1 MRKIT
6 LLLATVLISS
16 IALNA
21 QKKKDPKYEHHFK
34 APESIVTDE
43 YSVEFS
49 NIQSQ
54 AEFCKMAI
62 KVSNNTN
69 DFLIFEKGKSVFN
82 FEFGEYSD
90 KKKQI
95 IIKPND
101 SKKRVLTAVGSE
113 KFQVEKFSLN
123 VDGFSVV
130 PVKGTVSEMEDFQ
143 VPANTNSVSSDLFD
157 VKLNPKKTSLKTQG
171 SVLQFECT
179 YKGNEV
185 GLLDPSRIVIKVEGT
200 EKEYANNDSKS
211 EIRMMKKGDKIKFKT
226 KFFIPGRIADMQF
239 ANMIISWKD
248 AFVETKTKKLEGK
261 KVNFEIDPGMTNG
274 KNN

>member
-6 LLLATVLISS
+6 LLLATALISS
-16 IALNA
+16 IAVNA

-34 APESIVTDE
+34 APEAIVTDE

-49 NIQSQ
+49 DIQSQ

-69 DFLIFEKGKSVFN
+69 DFLIFEKGASVFN

-123 VDGFSVV
+123 VDGFSIV
-130 PVKGTVSEMEDFQ
+130 PVKGKVSEMEDFQ
-143 VPANTNSVSSDLFD
+143 VPASKNSISTDAFKVNL
-157 VKLNPKKTSLKTQG
+157 KKSSLKTQEA
-171 SVLQFECT
+171 SLTFECI
-179 YKGNEV
+179 YMGNKV
-185 GLLDPSRIVIKVEGT
+185 ALVNPSKLVIKVDGT
-200 EKEYANNDSKS
+200 EKEYANDNKKS
-211 EIRMMKKGDKIKFKT
+211 SPKLILKKGDKVKVKAVFH
-226 KFFIPGRIADMQF
+226 IPGRVADMQF
-239 ANMIISWKD
+239 ANMTILWKD
-248 AFVETKTKKLEGK
+248 TFVETEIKKLDGK
-261 KVNFEIDPGMTNG
+261 KVDFEIDRGLTNG
-274 KNN
+274 KNQ